1 MLATWWV
8 WPTFSASVISVRRRS
23 TRSSTGSAASSHG
36 RSGVG
41 GVAVTSVMSVGL
53 HDDLGGGLGGGGQQV
68 GGPNGHARPAV
79 GVGEGAQLEL
89 APAHDDPAHAVALG
103 SDDVA
108 DRQVAAL
115 EWQPRGELARAV
127 RRGRQHRVDLD
138 VVAALTDA
146 E

>member
-8 WPTFSASVISVRRRS
+8 WPTFSARVISARRRS
-23 TRSSTGSAASSHG
+23 MRSWTGSAASSHG

-53 HDDLGGGLGGGGQQV
+53 HDDLGGGLGSGLGGGLGGGGQQV
-68 GGPNGHARPAV
+68 GGPDGHACPAV

-89 APAHDDPAHAVALG
+89 APAHDDPAHAMALG

-115 EWQPRGELARAV
+115 ERE
-127 RRGRQHRVDLD
+127 
-138 VVAALTDA
+138 
-146 E
+146 